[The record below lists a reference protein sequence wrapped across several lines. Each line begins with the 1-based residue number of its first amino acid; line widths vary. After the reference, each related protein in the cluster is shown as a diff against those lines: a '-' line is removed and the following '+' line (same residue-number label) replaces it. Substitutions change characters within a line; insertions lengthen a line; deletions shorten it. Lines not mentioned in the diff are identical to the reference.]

1 MIIAII
7 DPLQPTSNQ
16 IQTQIHLNNQTAKYE
31 REREREREGGTATS
45 CNWRHDH
52 SCKVMHDA
60 LLP

>member
-31 REREREREGGTATS
+31 REREREGGTATS